1 METAPDPV
9 APDALTAETSPEMI
23 ANSKFV
29 PVTLDDPIMRGDN
42 AIGTVTLRKP
52 MAGELRG
59 LSLDDLIGSDITTL
73 LKLLPRITDPF
84 LTDHE
89 VAQLSPVDLGQMGG
103 AVRGFFMTKEQ
114 SAIMKKMIEDSSSRN

>member
-9 APDALTAETSPEMI
+9 APDALTAETSPDTS

>member
-1 METAPDPV
+1 MNLEQTPGTADALTPEAVVETAP
-9 APDALTAETSPEMI
+9 
-23 ANSKFV
+23 NSKFV